1 MGKYMD
7 SARNKLMEARGRL
20 QQASETRSDI
30 EEYRYYTGQAFDRMT
45 ECLEAIM
52 DALEEADDE
61 ALLE

>member
-1 MGKYMD
+1 
-7 SARNKLMEARGRL
+7 MEARGRL